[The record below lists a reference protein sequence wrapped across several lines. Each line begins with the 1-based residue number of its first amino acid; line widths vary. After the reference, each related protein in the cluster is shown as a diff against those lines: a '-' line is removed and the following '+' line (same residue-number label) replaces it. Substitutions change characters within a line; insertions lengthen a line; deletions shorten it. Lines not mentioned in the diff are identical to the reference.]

1 MREYVLKDRGVNI
14 LHLLQMDTGLDSVS
28 VTSPGPGQVAALSN
42 AEPVAYQVVLQKVP
56 SQGS

>member
-1 MREYVLKDRGVNI
+1 MKDRGVNI
-14 LHLLQMDTGLDSVS
+14 LHLLLLQMDTGLDSVS